1 MMGLTKR
8 QSEALAFIR
17 GFIEAKGY
25 APRLTDICVGL
36 GMSPKS
42 KAAAQALVTQLVDRG
57 YIARVDG
64 RACSISVVPERS
76 AA

>member
-25 APRLTDICVGL
+25 SPTIREIAAGTGGTVGSTHAL
-36 GMSPKS
+36 ISHLIERGALSHLPGKSRSLAVVGM
-42 KAAAQALVTQLVDRG
+42 AA
-57 YIARVDG
+57 
-64 RACSISVVPERS
+64 
-76 AA
+76 

>member
-25 APRLTDICVGL
+25 SPSYSEIAS
-36 GMSPKS
+36 GMGYAS
-42 KAAAQALVTQLVDRG
+42 KGYAHAVVQKLIQRGALVAGERQSRS
-57 YIARVDG
+57 IALPRV
-64 RACSISVVPERS
+64 

>member
-25 APRLTDICVGL
+25 SPSYREIAKGIDSPSPGEAFRLVHL
-36 GMSPKS
+36 
-42 KAAAQALVTQLVDRG
+42 LVDRG
-57 YIARVDG
+57 ALVIGSGRSRSIALT
-64 RACSISVVPERS
+64 AK
-76 AA
+76 AAA

>member
-25 APRLTDICVGL
+25 SPSYREIAAGIDTPSTGEAHRLVHQLIERGAHVTGEGRARSLALPR
-36 GMSPKS
+36 
-42 KAAAQALVTQLVDRG
+42 AAA
-57 YIARVDG
+57 
-64 RACSISVVPERS
+64 
-76 AA
+76 

>member
-25 APRLTDICVGL
+25 SPTLRDICVGL

-42 KAAAQALVTQLVDRG
+42 KAAAQGLVSQLVERG
-57 YIARVDG
+57 YLVRGAG
-64 RACSISVVPERS
+64 RACAVSLAKV

>member
-25 APRLTDICVGL
+25 SPNYAEIAGAL
-36 GMSPKS
+36 GYASKS
-42 KAAAQALVTQLVDRG
+42 KAHSIVHQLKERG
-57 YIARVDG
+57 AIELGANRAR
-64 RACSISVVPERS
+64 SIRIVEV
-76 AA
+76 A

>member
-25 APRLTDICVGL
+25 SPTYREIAEAMGSPSSGQGHRLVHELVSRGALVIGPRRSRSISL
-36 GMSPKS
+36 PR
-42 KAAAQALVTQLVDRG
+42 AAA
-57 YIARVDG
+57 
-64 RACSISVVPERS
+64 
-76 AA
+76 

>member
-25 APRLTDICVGL
+25 SPSYSEIATGIGAGSKGEVHRLVHQLKGRGAVTL
-36 GMSPKS
+36 GEGRGRSILPVEE
-42 KAAAQALVTQLVDRG
+42 AA
-57 YIARVDG
+57 
-64 RACSISVVPERS
+64 
-76 AA
+76 

>member
-25 APRLTDICVGL
+25 SPSGEEIRVALSLGSKSGVHRIVHGLRKRGAIDFLDSQQRSICIV
-36 GMSPKS
+36 
-42 KAAAQALVTQLVDRG
+42 Q
-57 YIARVDG
+57 
-64 RACSISVVPERS
+64 PERV
-76 AA
+76 